1 MNAISD
7 LSSLDW
13 TKGDGLLP
21 AVVQDA
27 STLQVLMLGYVSRE
41 SLQATLDTKLVT
53 FFSRSRNE
61 LWQKGATSG
70 NVLHFVEAKVDCDA
84 DTVLI
89 LARPAG
95 PVCHTGT
102 ITCFGNDA
110 PGEHVLESLA
120 RIVSDRKGADPE
132 SSYTAKLFARG
143 ITKIAQKVGE
153 EGLETALASVAE
165 SDDRLVSESADLL
178 YHLLVLWAA
187 KEIEPQA
194 VWAELRRR
202 FPAAPKA

>member
-1 MNAISD
+1 MNALSD

-13 TKGDGLLP
+13 SKGDGLLP

-27 STLQVLMLGYVSRE
+27 STLQVLMLGYISRE
-41 SLQATLDTKLVT
+41 SLQATLDTGLVT

-61 LWQKGATSG
+61 LWQKGSTSG
-70 NVLHFVEAKVDCDA
+70 NVLHFVEAKVDCDR

-89 LARPAG
+89 LARPTG

-102 ITCFGNDA
+102 ITCFGNDTT
-110 PGEHVLESLA
+110 GEHVLESLA
-120 RIVSDRKGADPE
+120 RIVAGRKGADPE
-132 SSYTAKLFARG
+132 SSYTANLFARG
-143 ITKIAQKVGE
+143 VTKIAQKVGE

-187 KEIEPQA
+187 KGVEPST

-202 FPAAPKA
+202 FPAAPRA